1 MGLTLRLNIHEV
13 RRNTWKA
20 HSGHRKAIKL
30 CSDVLPVTQLHR
42 RYGGNLTQ
50 TAPRRELPARLA
62 MARERGM
69 QRRCGLIDS
78 KPEPMQF
85 SILDP
90 SARCNLWTFAAPAIV
105 RPWM

>member
-42 RYGGNLTQ
+42 RFGGNLTRA
-50 TAPRRELPARLA
+50 APRRELLARLA
-62 MARERGM
+62 MAREPGM
-69 QRRCGLIDS
+69 QRRCGPINS
-78 KPEPMQF
+78 KPESMQF

-90 SARCNLWTFAAPAIV
+90 SARWNLWTFVAPVIV